1 MQKTR
6 RWVGPRG
13 LKRPTEK
20 PSKPS
25 KGYCDAAIRPWPPY
39 VHGRHTSMDSL
50 FELLWELDGKAVRSK
65 GVAAPLEP
73 EGR

>member
-1 MQKTR
+1 
-6 RWVGPRG
+6 
-13 LKRPTEK
+13 
-20 PSKPS
+20 
-25 KGYCDAAIRPWPPY
+25 
-39 VHGRHTSMDSL
+39 MDSL